1 MPAAFNPDFIAANQS
16 DRVDNIIKGTN
27 QEVINQIWVDIQNFK
42 KKVDTVIVLWTANT
56 EMYLLPEIDTI
67 EDLDWRI
74 SANESLPS
82 SVLYCIACIKEKVLY
97 LNGSP

>member
-1 MPAAFNPDFIAANQS
+1 
-16 DRVDNIIKGTN
+16 
-27 QEVINQIWVDIQNFK
+27 
-42 KKVDTVIVLWTANT
+42 VLWTANT

-67 EDLDWRI
+67 EDLDRRI

-82 SVLYCIACIKEKVLY
+82 SVLYVIACIKEKVLY